1 MLNKKALAT
10 LLAMLALSLL
20 LVGPV
25 LAQDT
30 GVLQGDYD
38 APPPPDMWDGGLTTA
53 DNLDNAWDPFPD
65 DDMGYPDVPD
75 VCEGDWN
82 EPIEFEI
89 DLGGAP
95 SGDMNLWL
103 AVCDV
108 DPDQEYDEVWL
119 NNNWYLGHLPFT
131 EDGECAIVLF
141 EDIPR
146 GWLQQHNLI
155 QVFVDDTWCMGLAWG
170 LLGDP
175 VEFVPEPG
183 SIILLGSGL
192 MGLAGYAGLRL
203 RKK

>member
-10 LLAMLALSLL
+10 LLAMMALSLL

-38 APPPPDMWDGGLTTA
+38 APPPPDMWAGGLTTA
-53 DNLDNAWDPFPD
+53 DNRDNAWAPFPD
-65 DDMGYPDVPD
+65 DDMGYPDTPD
-75 VCEGDWN
+75 ICDSYGN
-82 EPIEFEI
+82 HPIEFLIE
-89 DLGGAP
+89 LGAP
-95 SGDMNLWL
+95 PAGDMNLWL

-108 DPDQEYDEVWL
+108 DYDSEYDEVYV
-119 NNNWYLGHLPFT
+119 NGWYLGHMPFT
-131 EDGECAIVLF
+131 DDDECAIVVF
-141 EDIPR
+141 PDIPR
-146 GWLQQHNLI
+146 GWLEQRNMIEVL
-155 QVFVDDTWCMGLAWG
+155 VDDGWCMGLAWG

-175 VEFVPEPG
+175 IEFVPEPG